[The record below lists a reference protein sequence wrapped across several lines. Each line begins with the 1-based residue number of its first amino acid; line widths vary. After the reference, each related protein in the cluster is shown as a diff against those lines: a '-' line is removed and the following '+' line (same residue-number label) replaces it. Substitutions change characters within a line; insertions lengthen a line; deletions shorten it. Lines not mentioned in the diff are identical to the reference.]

1 MIDKPYIDELSDFAL
16 VWQKL
21 EQCDTR
27 GIHIHD
33 DDTGKLSYQSY
44 ATLVQQAG
52 ELAAYLASQGFKA
65 GDKVLLSAKTT
76 PEFPVLWLALIWM
89 GVTPVPLPP
98 REMLVGKN
106 TFKERLKGILKHFP
120 YYICLENEVNDVRYA
135 AKEQEAN
142 LTIITFSEL
151 LNRSNNNSVP
161 TRAAIPNDTLAF
173 IQFTSGSTS
182 HPKGIMI
189 TYSNLYA
196 NIFAMWSR
204 LSIDPS
210 QEKILSWLPL
220 YHDMGLVGKFLGA
233 LLTQTTLILTSS
245 QYFAR
250 RPLHFMNLIN
260 QHQTQLCSM
269 PNFGLEWILKRL
281 ATSKKPACSLAS
293 MKWIGVGAEPV
304 NVKTL
309 QSFEKAFAPFGLRP
323 GVLSPCYGLA
333 EATLAVSASPA
344 LAGYKVHTLD
354 SYALPTLGFPLCN
367 IQVKIDS
374 DGDQSESGVIKIK
387 GPSVARSAMING
399 QVKLLVDEDGY
410 YNTGDIGAI
419 ANNQLQV
426 LGRID
431 EMFILNGVNHF
442 PYDIEATIR
451 TIDGILR
458 NRVACFQISDMSCRN
473 SESGVII
480 LFESK
485 PLTDSEYTNLTIQIE
500 RRVLACSGF
509 RPSAIVAVPPKSIP
523 ATPSG
528 KLKRLSAR
536 RLYKEGYYSQE
547 TQLA

>member
-1 MIDKPYIDELSDFAL
+1 MLEEPYIDEFTDFAL
-16 VWQKL
+16 IWHKL
-21 EQCDTR
+21 EQCHTR

-33 DDTGKLSYQSY
+33 DDTGKLVYTSY
-44 ATLVQQAG
+44 ATLVFQAG
-52 ELAAYLASQGFKA
+52 KLARYLASQGLAA
-65 GDKVLLSAKTT
+65 GDKALLSAKTT
-76 PEFPVLWLALIWM
+76 PQFPVVWLALIWL

-106 TFKERLKGILKHFP
+106 AFKERLTGILEHFS
-120 YYICLENEVNDVRYA
+120 YYICHDNEVDDVHCA
-135 AKEQEAN
+135 VLEQDTTM
-142 LTIITFSEL
+142 TILNFSEL
-151 LNRSNNNSVP
+151 FNSRTGHLP
-161 TRAAIPNDTLAF
+161 TRVPIPNDRLAF

-196 NIFAMWSR
+196 NIFGMWSR

-250 RPLHFMNLIN
+250 RPLHFMNLMN

-281 ATSKKPACSLAS
+281 ASSKKPACSLAS

-333 EATLAVSASPA
+333 EATLAVSASPP
-344 LAGYKVHTLD
+344 LSQYKVQTLD
-354 SYALPTLGFPLCN
+354 HYALPTLGFPLCN
-367 IQVKIDS
+367 ITVKISS
-374 DGDQSESGVIKIK
+374 DGGQSTSGVIKIK
-387 GPSVARSAMING
+387 GPSVARNALIDG
-399 QVKLLVDEDGY
+399 QVSLLLDEEGY
-410 YNTGDIGAI
+410 YSTGDIGAI
-419 ANNQLQV
+419 TNRQLQV
-426 LGRID
+426 LGRTD

-458 NRVACFQISDMSCRN
+458 NRVACFQVSSHLRKA

-485 PLTDSEYTNLTIQIE
+485 PLSNSEYTSLKIQIE
-500 RRVLACSGF
+500 SRVLSCSGF
-509 RPSAIVAVPPKSIP
+509 RPSAIVGVPPKSIP

-528 KLKRLSAR
+528 KLKRLKAKA
-536 RLYKEGYYSQE
+536 LYKEGYYNQE
-547 TQLA
+547 IQFA